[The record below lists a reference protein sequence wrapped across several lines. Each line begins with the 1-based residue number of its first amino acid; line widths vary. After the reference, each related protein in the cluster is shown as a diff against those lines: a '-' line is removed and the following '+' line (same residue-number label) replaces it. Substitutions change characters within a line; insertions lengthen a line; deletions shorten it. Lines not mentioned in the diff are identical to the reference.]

1 MLLPTRYERD
11 KHTMN
16 KRVSH
21 VIVGE
26 TNVKLTKAGFP
37 CPGCV
42 SVLKN
47 AKEFSRHLLKLHN
60 LACSSASSDSTSS
73 HSFTNTDTDTLTD
86 TNIPTNTVR
95 SSSVYS
101 FEFPLPAANDR
112 FKFMD
117 TDISE
122 RFHKFQL
129 TVKATI
135 DQESMTLTFEEY
147 VQHILALSGI
157 LLLKPGRPH
166 ADLHE
171 HIDLDTCDRLQ
182 NHILT
187 SILITRHHIFPSDI
201 KDLVEK
207 IVKRL
212 VNSEPLVLTTY
223 NGPYTRIYASREIM
237 MLMEDA
243 TWSPTNRFLTVIRN
257 MVECLPQ
264 NIIGDGPQE
273 IELTTRH
280 LQSALVPLF
289 EDIDANIVFRWTSVS
304 DDEKM
309 FTTRP
314 DASMNIACGASLGK
328 RIGCGEVKPQY
339 QALNHQAIAKDLIRV
354 GHLLKDASDKN
365 QTKMTLGF
373 VVVVVLKNTCT

>member
-1 MLLPTRYERD
+1 M
-11 KHTMN
+11 
-16 KRVSH
+16 
-21 VIVGE
+21 
-26 TNVKLTKAGFP
+26 
-37 CPGCV
+37 
-42 SVLKN
+42 
-47 AKEFSRHLLKLHN
+47 
-60 LACSSASSDSTSS
+60 
-73 HSFTNTDTDTLTD
+73 
-86 TNIPTNTVR
+86 R

-135 DQESMTLTFEEY
+135 DQESMTLTFEEH

-212 VNSEPLVLTTY
+212 VNSEPLVKY
-223 NGPYTRIYASREIM
+223 
-237 MLMEDA
+237 ML
-243 TWSPTNRFLTVIRN
+243 
-257 MVECLPQ
+257 
-264 NIIGDGPQE
+264 
-273 IELTTRH
+273 
-280 LQSALVPLF
+280 PL
-289 EDIDANIVFRWTSVS
+289 N
-304 DDEKM
+304 
-309 FTTRP
+309 
-314 DASMNIACGASLGK
+314 
-328 RIGCGEVKPQY
+328 
-339 QALNHQAIAKDLIRV
+339 
-354 GHLLKDASDKN
+354 
-365 QTKMTLGF
+365 
-373 VVVVVLKNTCT
+373 